1 MIPSK
6 PELIAQKAGKPR
18 PLRFA
23 VQPDPGESLLGLLSR
38 ATRLNVLESMFLPL
52 KNAGISLKDPARI
65 GILGADVAE
74 RLATTLGC
82 PLEAVEARLIRYQG
96 KASPTVDI
104 RLGSTVIMR
113 QDLRLERRRISPLTL
128 EQRDRHLSWWLLAL
142 LPFCPVSGERLR
154 DDCSECAAPLGWRKS
169 WGPGVCEHC
178 EAVIKPSPEPMLGAD
193 LLEDYRHFAG
203 LVSVNPPVREA
214 ALARLP
220 GPVRQ
225 LSAKS
230 LLDLCLRLGATCRP
244 DPLRCRRREFP
255 KLDPDTLTSVLT
267 GGIRLLRD
275 WPNGVQQWA
284 SDRCD
289 EYGAN
294 GKLRDGLRVRLR
306 GLAAQQRP
314 DQTQLVQDALPDMFL
329 NRLRSFAD
337 PGKVMLIN
345 ETFGRLGINWR
356 KLLLAEQ
363 QGILTAAEI
372 TGGSRR
378 RLQFSTAE
386 VEELARCLR
395 GSSHASSLA
404 WSLGVPIYGIE
415 QLCSI
420 GHVEP
425 ELHPGVLHLRA
436 SLHVKTASAQDL
448 ERRLREVARLDP
460 PPGGT
465 VKLALASRHV
475 GGRFKPWASI
485 IGAILDGTIP
495 CWKKKSG
502 GRMSFSVAVWPAD
515 LARFSTAHDPISGIP
530 ASTLISKM
538 DAAEILNC
546 SFAKL
551 QDAQRRKLL
560 HFRRVRK
567 AEVTELDAL
576 LTLASRVISSAE
588 FAMRTA
594 NTPLAAANELRRL
607 DVPQFAFGWDR
618 AAVTRLDLL
627 PEARRMAE

>member
-1 MIPSK
+1 MIPSQS
-6 PELIAQKAGKPR
+6 EWSAHNYRKPR

-52 KNAGISLKDPARI
+52 KNASISLSDPARI
-65 GILGADVAE
+65 VILGPDIAE
-74 RLATTLGC
+74 PLATTLGC
-82 PLEAVEARLIRYQG
+82 PREAIEARLLRYEG
-96 KASPTVDI
+96 KASPTADV
-104 RLGSTVIMR
+104 RLGSIAIMR

-128 EQRDRHLSWWLLAL
+128 EQHDRHLSWWLLAL
-142 LPFCPVSGERLR
+142 LPYCPVSGERLR

-178 EAVIKPSPEPMLGAD
+178 EAIIKPSPQPMLGAD

-203 LVSVNPPVREA
+203 LVSADPPVREA

-220 GPVRQ
+220 EPVRQ

-244 DPLRCRRREFP
+244 EPLRCRRRELP
-255 KLDPDTLTSVLT
+255 KLDPDTLTSILT
-267 GGIRLLRD
+267 GGVRLLRN
-275 WPNGVQQWA
+275 WPHGVQQWTA
-284 SDRCD
+284 HRRAEC
-289 EYGAN
+289 GAD
-294 GKLRDGLRVRLR
+294 GKLRDQLRARLR
-306 GLAAQQRP
+306 GLTAQQRP
-314 DQTQLVQDALPDMFL
+314 DQRQLVQDSLPDMFL

-372 TGGSRR
+372 IGGSRR

-386 VEELARCLR
+386 VEELANCLR
-395 GSSHASSLA
+395 GSSLASSLA
-404 WSLGVPIYGIE
+404 WSLGIPIYGIE
-415 QLCSI
+415 QLCTSDL
-420 GHVEP
+420 VQP

-436 SLHVKTASAQDL
+436 SLHIKTTSAQDL
-448 ERRLREVARLDP
+448 ELRLSDIARLDP
-460 PPGGT
+460 APRGT
-465 VKLALASRHV
+465 VKLALASRQV
-475 GGRFKPWASI
+475 GGRLKPWASI
-485 IGAILDGTIP
+485 LGAILDGTIP
-495 CWKKKSG
+495 CWKKRSG
-502 GRMSFSVAVWPAD
+502 GRMSFAVAVWPAD
-515 LARFSTAHDPISGIP
+515 LARFSTVEDPISGIP
-530 ASTLISKM
+530 ASTLISKL

-546 SFAKL
+546 SFAQL
-551 QDAQRRKLL
+551 QDAQRRTLL
-560 HFRRVRK
+560 KFRRVRK
-567 AEVTELDAL
+567 AEATELDAIL
-576 LTLASRVISSAE
+576 RLASQIISGAE

-594 NTPLAAANELRRL
+594 NTALGAANELRRL

-618 AAVTRLDLL
+618 AAVTRLGLL
-627 PEARRMAE
+627 P